1 MDKHRLFRLVFA
13 FAVGIALSLYVYQR
27 MMDPAPLQQRAQE
40 EAVVLAAR
48 GILEDTIPDS
58 DLEIV
63 DPLATN
69 RSAGK
74 VYIYP
79 FGDGWQ
85 VSGHYRRNES
95 DPWHPFL
102 MTLDANV
109 QLVSLAVADADPRMQ
124 SIGAD
129 DPRITIAE

>member
-1 MDKHRLFRLVFA
+1 MDKHRIFRLVFA
-13 FAVGIALSLYVYQR
+13 FAVGVALSLYVYQR
-27 MMDPAPLQQRAQE
+27 MMNPAPLQQRAQE

-48 GILEDTIPDS
+48 SFLADAVPD
-58 DLEIV
+58 DDIEIV

-79 FGDGWQ
+79 AGDGWQ
-85 VSGHYRRNES
+85 VSGHYRRNER

-109 QLVSLAVADADPRMQ
+109 QLVSLAVADSDPRMQ
-124 SIGAD
+124 AAAEN
-129 DPRITIAE
+129 DPRLSVSE